1 MKIDPD
7 KIAHIPIYMLT
18 LDPEPK
24 ASKKATEKLG
34 ILPYFA

>member
-7 KIAHIPIYMLT
+7 KIAHIPIYMWT
-18 LDPEPK
+18 LNLEQK
-24 ASKKATEKLG
+24 ASKKAAKKLG